1 MNQATALQ
9 ALVQALE
16 GLHVR
21 YLIGGSVASSSRG
34 IPRATMDT
42 DLLVQILPSQA
53 VSLAKTLG
61 GNGYVDAE
69 FAQEAVER
77 DHAFN
82 IIHMPSGHKFDIFPA
97 VSAFHVSELER
108 ADIRNLS
115 VEGGSVRCFVA
126 TAEDSILAKLRWL
139 RNGGETSERQWSDIT
154 GLLVVNRNLDFAYLN
169 SWAKQ
174 LGVTDLLERAI
185 KMSQE
190 PI

>member
-1 MNQATALQ
+1 MNQATALE
-9 ALVQALE
+9 ALVRALE

-34 IPRATMDT
+34 IPRATMDI

-61 GNGYVDAE
+61 GSWYVDAG

-77 DHAFN
+77 ENAFN

-115 VEGGSVRCFVA
+115 VEGGSVQCFVA
-126 TAEDSILAKLRWL
+126 TAEDSILAKLRWF

-174 LGVTDLLERAI
+174 LGVTDLLERAVR
-185 KMSQE
+185 MSQE